1 MSGTVV
7 GLQAG
12 PVARPNLPR
21 SPAGGYNPWLIA
33 GIVSLAPF
41 MEVLDTTIAN
51 VSLTHIA
58 GSLAASQDE
67 STWILTS
74 YLVSNSIILPISGWL
89 SQVLGR
95 KRFYQICVAI
105 FTISSVAC
113 AFSTSLS
120 MMLIFRVIQ
129 GLGGGGLAPVTQSML
144 ADSVVPEKRSQI
156 FALLGFTIVA
166 APASGPFIGGWLTDN
181 LSWHW
186 IFLINLPVG
195 LIAGTLIAI
204 FVSEPPLLVKERQEM
219 LKRGLQLDYLGLAL
233 VAIGFGCL
241 QIFLDKYSEDDGFS
255 SNFILAMFC
264 IWVSTLSLLVIWELQ
279 HPQPVMNFRLFKYR
293 NFALGNIVMFMMA
306 VVLFT
311 STQMLPQLTQTLLG
325 YNSETSGMALALG
338 GLATIMLMPVSGF
351 ITGRYV
357 PAKWLML
364 GAFVEISMA
373 LTLQSHMTMEVSF
386 NTISWYRTLQVV
398 ALPFVFVPVTA
409 LCYVGV
415 PPKNNGEAS
424 ALMNQMRN
432 IGSSTGIS
440 SVGTILAWRAQFHH
454 SRLVESITPYSSL
467 HGMTASQIAPL
478 VQTQAEFMSY
488 LDIFHLIAIASLL
501 ICPIVLLLK
510 SPPKTAA
517 QGASVGH

>member
-1 MSGTVV
+1 MSG
-7 GLQAG
+7 A
-12 PVARPNLPR
+12 VANPDLPR
-21 SPAGGYNPWLIA
+21 SPAGHYNPWMIA
-33 GIVSLAPF
+33 AMISLAPF

-74 YLVSNSIILPISGWL
+74 YLVSNSIVLPISGWL
-89 SQVLGR
+89 TQVLGR
-95 KRFYQICVAI
+95 KRFYQICVAL
-105 FTISSVAC
+105 FTLSSVFC

-120 MMLIFRVIQ
+120 MMLVARVIQ

-166 APASGPFIGGWLTDN
+166 APATGPFIGGWLTDN

-219 LKRGLQLDYLGLAL
+219 LQRGLKLDYLGLAL

-241 QIFLDKYSEDDGFS
+241 QIFLDKFSEDDGFS

-264 IWVSTLSLLVIWELQ
+264 VWVSALSLLAVWEWQ
-279 HPQPVMNFRLFKYR
+279 HPQPVMNFRLFRYR
-293 NFALGNIVMFMMA
+293 NFLVGNIIMFMMA
-306 VVLFT
+306 LVLFS
-311 STQMLPQLTQTLLG
+311 STQMLPQLTQTLMG
-325 YNSETSGMALALG
+325 YNSETAGMALAVG
-338 GLATIMLMPVSGF
+338 GLATIGLMPVSGF
-351 ITGRYV
+351 VSGRYIS
-357 PAKWLML
+357 PKWLML
-364 GAFVEISMA
+364 GAFMEISFA
-373 LTLQSHMTMEVSF
+373 LLLQSTMTLNVSF
-386 NTISWYRTLQVV
+386 DTVSWFRTLQVI
-398 ALPFVFVPVTA
+398 ALPFVFVPVSA
-409 LCYVGV
+409 ICYVGV
-415 PPKNNGEAS
+415 PPRYNGEAS

-440 SVGTILAWRAQFHH
+440 SVGTILAWRTQFHH
-454 SRLVESITPYSSL
+454 ARLVESITPYSSL

-488 LDIFHLIAIASLL
+488 LDIFHIIAIASAL

-510 SPPKTAA
+510 SPPKAAA

>member
-1 MSGTVV
+1 MSNW
-7 GLQAG
+7 
-12 PVARPNLPR
+12 VANPDLPR
-21 SPAGGYNPWLIA
+21 SPAGDYNPWLIA
-33 GIVSLAPF
+33 GMVSLAPF

-105 FTISSVAC
+105 FTVSSVAC

-120 MMLIFRVIQ
+120 MMLIARVIQ

-166 APASGPFIGGWLTDN
+166 APATGPFIGGWLTDN

-195 LIAGTLIAI
+195 LIAFTLMAI
-204 FVSEPPLLVKERQEM
+204 FVTEPPILIKERQQ
-219 LKRGLQLDYLGLAL
+219 LLARGLKLDYLGLAL
-233 VAIGFGCL
+233 VAIGFGFL
-241 QIFLDKYSEDDGFS
+241 QIFLDKFSEDDGFS
-255 SNFILAMFC
+255 SPFIMATFC
-264 IWVSTLSLLVIWELQ
+264 VWVSALSLLAVWEWQ

-293 NFALGNIVMFMMA
+293 NFAVGNIIMFMMA

-311 STQMLPQLTQTLLG
+311 STQMLPQLTQSLLG
-325 YNSETSGMALALG
+325 YNSETAGMALALG

-351 ITGRYV
+351 VTGRYIA
-357 PAKWLML
+357 PKWLML
-364 GAFVEISMA
+364 GAFLEISAA
-373 LTLQSHMTMEVSF
+373 LWLQSHMTLGVSF
-386 NTISWYRTLQVV
+386 NTISWYRTLQVI
-398 ALPFVFVPVTA
+398 ALPFIFVPVSA
-409 LCYVGV
+409 ACYVGV

-440 SVGTILAWRAQFHH
+440 FVGTILVWRTQFHH
-454 SRLVESITPYSSL
+454 ARLAESITSYSSL

-478 VQTQAEFMSY
+478 VQTQAAFMSY
-488 LDIFHLIAIASLL
+488 LDLFHIIAVLSVL

-510 SPPKTAA
+510 SPPKMAVK
-517 QGASVGH
+517 GASVGH